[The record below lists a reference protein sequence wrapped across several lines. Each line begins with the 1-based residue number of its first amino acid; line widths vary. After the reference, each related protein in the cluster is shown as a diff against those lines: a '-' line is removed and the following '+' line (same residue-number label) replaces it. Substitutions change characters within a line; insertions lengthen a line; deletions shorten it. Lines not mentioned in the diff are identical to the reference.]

1 MICTTIQNKTIDE
14 IYAILE
20 SGDVEMAE
28 IRLDSCPL
36 TMDEIEELFSTSDV
50 PLVATCRINAV
61 KERLSQ
67 TLAGYT
73 HGNGTSR
80 NVQHGHLQEN
90 ISDDLQVDRIGTSYE
105 NRHCHVQASRQETGS
120 HQQDDRKLEMKAS
133 QEVESKLITAIHA
146 GAAFVDLEIEA
157 PPMMSKRLRRETRE
171 NGTVF
176 VRSYHDYEGTDSI
189 EALKALT
196 EKCFAIGA
204 DIAKIVTMA
213 APCTGDNQ
221 SPDVDRV
228 LSLYDHF
235 DPAKLIAFAMGDAG
249 KTSRI
254 QCLAKG
260 SPFTYASLN
269 EADAAAPGQMTT
281 REMRDIVY
289 GNCVN
294 VNAAGTAA
302 DRLSAGHLNADRLQT
317 AEATVEA
324 TANDTSEETGAS
336 SDIDNGP
343 GAAEIQMPSSKSFAQ
358 RAIIAAALA
367 EGTTTLNGYSPCGDN
382 ESAISVARALG
393 AEVTVGLAYKEGKV
407 VKDSST
413 LTIKGRGA
421 AALEPE
427 TINAGESGL
436 LARLMIPL
444 MAVLGDGN
452 AIVLGDGTLTRRPLK
467 GARAIMGAFGVRL
480 ETISGTGQESFS
492 EVHVPLTISGK
503 LEGGKVTVSGSGG
516 SQLISGLLMALPLL
530 QEDTVIRLTEPK
542 SIPYLFITM
551 DVLKAFGVKIWCDME
566 GGPEFAESQDWNDCT
581 EIVLHIKGGQS
592 YKATDMDIEGDW
604 SSAANFLVA
613 GAIFGK
619 VNVSGL
625 DTKSLQAD
633 LSIMDILME
642 AGASLSQMGDDDPRG
657 VIHVQK
663 APLNALDVDA
673 NNCPDLF
680 PVAAVLAAFCQGT
693 SRIAGVGR
701 LANKESDRGK
711 AILSMLVQL
720 GVKARISGDKMI
732 IEGHSLA
739 QRCLTGHLLKGGN
752 YTSSHDHRMVMALKV
767 AELGADGPIVID
779 DIECVS
785 KSFPTF
791 MELFGKL

>member
-36 TMDEIEELFSTSDV
+36 TMDEIEELFSASDV

-61 KERLSQ
+61 KGRLSQ
-67 TLAGYT
+67 TLAGHQ

-90 ISDDLQVDRIGTSYE
+90 ISDDLQVDRIGNSYE
-105 NRHCHVQASRQETGS
+105 NRQCHVQASRQETGS
-120 HQQDDRKLEMKAS
+120 HQQDDRKLEMKAL

-176 VRSYHDYEGTDSI
+176 VRSYHDYKGTDSI

-324 TANDTSEETGAS
+324 TANDIDGAAGAS

-343 GAAEIQMPSSKSFAQ
+343 GAAEIQMPASKSFAQ

-452 AIVLGDGTLTRRPLK
+452 ATVSGDGTLTRRPLK
-467 GARAIMGAFGVRL
+467 GARDIMGAFGVRL

-663 APLNALDVDA
+663 APLNAFDVDA
-673 NNCPDLF
+673 SNCPDLF
-680 PVAAVLAAFCQGT
+680 PIVAILAAFCQGT

-701 LANKESDRGK
+701 LANKESDRAQ

>member
-61 KERLSQ
+61 KERLFQ
-67 TLAGYT
+67 TLAGHT
-73 HGNGTSR
+73 
-80 NVQHGHLQEN
+80 
-90 ISDDLQVDRIGTSYE
+90 
-105 NRHCHVQASRQETGS
+105 
-120 HQQDDRKLEMKAS
+120 QDDRKLEMKAS

-176 VRSYHDYEGTDSI
+176 VRSYHDYKGTDSI

-269 EADAAAPGQMTT
+269 EGDTAAPGQMTT
-281 REMRDIVY
+281 REMLSIVY

-302 DRLSAGHLNADRLQT
+302 DRLCAGSLNADSLK
-317 AEATVEA
+317 TVEA
-324 TANDTSEETGAS
+324 TVKATANDASEETGAS

-393 AEVTVGLAYKEGKV
+393 AEVTVGLAYKDGKV

-452 AIVLGDGTLTRRPLK
+452 ATVSGEGTLTRRPLK
-467 GARAIMGAFGVRL
+467 GARDIMGAFGVRL

-503 LEGGKVTVSGSGG
+503 LEGGKVTISGAGG

-663 APLNALDVDA
+663 APLNAFDVDA

-680 PVAAVLAAFCQGT
+680 PIVAVLAAFCQGT

-701 LANKESDRGK
+701 LANKESDRVQ

-720 GVKARISGDKMI
+720 GVKARISGDKMM

>member
-36 TMDEIEELFSTSDV
+36 AMDEIEELFSTSDV

-67 TLAGYT
+67 TLAGHQ
-73 HGNGTSR
+73 HGNGTSL

-90 ISDDLQVDRIGTSYE
+90 ISDDLQVDRNGTSYE
-105 NRHCHVQASRQETGS
+105 NRQGHEHAGRQETGS

-176 VRSYHDYEGTDSI
+176 VRSYHDFNGTDSV

-213 APCTGDNQ
+213 VPCTGDNQ
-221 SPDVDRV
+221 SSDVDRV

-269 EADAAAPGQMTT
+269 EEDTTALGQMTT
-281 REMRDIVY
+281 REMRSIIY

-302 DRLSAGHLNADRLQT
+302 DRLCAGRLNADSLKT
-317 AEATVEA
+317 AEATGKA
-324 TANDTSEETGAS
+324 TANDASEETGAS

-452 AIVLGDGTLTRRPLK
+452 ATVSGEGTLTRRPLK
-467 GARAIMGAFGVRL
+467 GARDIMGAFGVRL

-663 APLNALDVDA
+663 APLNAFDVDA

-680 PVAAVLAAFCQGT
+680 PIVAVLAAFCQGT

-701 LANKESDRGK
+701 LANKESDRAQ

>member
-61 KERLSQ
+61 KDRLSQ
-67 TLAGYT
+67 TLAG
-73 HGNGTSR
+73 
-80 NVQHGHLQEN
+80 
-90 ISDDLQVDRIGTSYE
+90 
-105 NRHCHVQASRQETGS
+105 

-176 VRSYHDYEGTDSI
+176 VRSYHDYKGTDSI

-254 QCLAKG
+254 QCLVKG

-269 EADAAAPGQMTT
+269 EADTAAPGQMTT
-281 REMRDIVY
+281 REMRDIIY

-324 TANDTSEETGAS
+324 TANDTDDATGTS

-393 AEVTVGLAYKEGKV
+393 AEVTVGLVYREGKV
-407 VKDSST
+407 AKDSST

-421 AALEPE
+421 AALVPE
-427 TINAGESGL
+427 TVNVGESGL
-436 LARLMIPL
+436 LSRLMIPL
-444 MAVLGDGN
+444 MAVLGGGN
-452 AIVLGDGTLTRRPLK
+452 ATVNGEGTLTRRPLK
-467 GARAIMGAFGVRL
+467 GARNIMGAFGVRL
-480 ETISGTGQESFS
+480 ETISGTGQEPSS

-566 GGPEFAESQDWNDCT
+566 GGQEFAESQDWNDCT

-663 APLNALDVDA
+663 APLNAFDVDA

-680 PVAAVLAAFCQGT
+680 PVATVLAAFCQGT

-701 LANKESDRGK
+701 LVNKESDRAE

-720 GVKARISGDKMI
+720 GVKARISSDKMI

-739 QRCLTGHLLKGGN
+739 QRCLTGHLLKGGD

>member
-1 MICTTIQNKTIDE
+1 MICTTIQDKTIDE

-61 KERLSQ
+61 KGRLLQ
-67 TLAGYT
+67 TLAGHQ

-90 ISDDLQVDRIGTSYE
+90 ISDDLQVDRNGISYE
-105 NRHCHVQASRQETGS
+105 NRQCHVQASRQETGS

-176 VRSYHDYEGTDSI
+176 VRSYHDFNGTDSV

-269 EADAAAPGQMTT
+269 EEDTAAPGQMTT

-302 DRLSAGHLNADRLQT
+302 DRLSADYLNDDRLQT
-317 AEATVEA
+317 AEA
-324 TANDTSEETGAS
+324 TANDTSEETGTS

-343 GAAEIQMPSSKSFAQ
+343 GGIEIQMPSSKSFAQ

-421 AALEPE
+421 AALVPE

-452 AIVLGDGTLTRRPLK
+452 ATVCGEGTLTRRPLK
-467 GARAIMGAFGVRL
+467 GARDIMGAFGVRL
-480 ETISGTGQESFS
+480 ETISGTGQEPSA

-663 APLNALDVDA
+663 APLNAFDVDA

-680 PVAAVLAAFCQGT
+680 PIAAVLAAFCQGT

-701 LANKESDRGK
+701 LANKESDRAQ

>member
-67 TLAGYT
+67 TLVG
-73 HGNGTSR
+73 
-80 NVQHGHLQEN
+80 
-90 ISDDLQVDRIGTSYE
+90 
-105 NRHCHVQASRQETGS
+105 
-120 HQQDDRKLEMKAS
+120 HQQDYRKLEMKAS

-176 VRSYHDYEGTDSI
+176 VRSYHDYKGTDSI

-204 DIAKIVTMA
+204 DIAKIVTTA
-213 APCTGDNQ
+213 LPASGETTDGQNA
-221 SPDVDRV
+221 DVARI

-269 EADAAAPGQMTT
+269 EVDAAAPGQMTT

-294 VNAAGTAA
+294 VNAYGIGNPGGPGTDDA
-302 DRLSAGHLNADRLQT
+302 
-317 AEATVEA
+317 
-324 TANDTSEETGAS
+324 TGAS

-382 ESAISVARALG
+382 ESAISVARAFG

-452 AIVLGDGTLTRRPLK
+452 ATVSGEGTLTRRPLK
-467 GARAIMGAFGVRL
+467 GARDIMGAFGVRL
-480 ETISGTGQESFS
+480 ETISGTGQESS
-492 EVHVPLTISGK
+492 AEVHVPLTISGK

-663 APLNALDVDA
+663 APLNAFDVDA

-701 LANKESDRGK
+701 LANKESDRAE

>member
-67 TLAGYT
+67 TLAGHT
-73 HGNGTSR
+73 
-80 NVQHGHLQEN
+80 
-90 ISDDLQVDRIGTSYE
+90 
-105 NRHCHVQASRQETGS
+105 
-120 HQQDDRKLEMKAS
+120 QDDRKLEMKAS

-176 VRSYHDYEGTDSI
+176 VRSYHDYKGTDSI

-213 APCTGDNQ
+213 APCIGDNQ

-302 DRLSAGHLNADRLQT
+302 DRLSAGHLNAARLQT
-317 AEATVEA
+317 AVATVEA
-324 TANDTSEETGAS
+324 TANDTDDATGTS

-343 GAAEIQMPSSKSFAQ
+343 GAAEIQMPASKSFAQ

-452 AIVLGDGTLTRRPLK
+452 ATVSGEGTLTRRPLK
-467 GARAIMGAFGVRL
+467 GARDIMGAFGVRL
-480 ETISGTGQESFS
+480 ETISGTGQESS
-492 EVHVPLTISGK
+492 AEVHVPLTISGK

-663 APLNALDVDA
+663 APLNAFDVDA

-680 PVAAVLAAFCQGT
+680 PIVAILAAFCQGT
-693 SRIAGVGR
+693 SKIAGVGR
-701 LANKESDRGK
+701 LANKESDRAQ

>member
-20 SGDVEMAE
+20 SGEVEMAE

-50 PLVATCRINAV
+50 PLVATCRINTV
-61 KERLSQ
+61 KGRLSQ
-67 TLAGYT
+67 TLAGHT
-73 HGNGTSR
+73 HGNGISR

-105 NRHCHVQASRQETGS
+105 NRQCYVQVSRQETGS

-176 VRSYHDYEGTDSI
+176 VRSYHDYKGTDSI

-221 SPDVDRV
+221 SPDVDRI

-269 EADAAAPGQMTT
+269 EEDTAAPGQMTT

-302 DRLSAGHLNADRLQT
+302 DRLCAGRLNADSLKT
-317 AEATVEA
+317 AEATVKA
-324 TANDTSEETGAS
+324 TANDASDATETS

-343 GAAEIQMPSSKSFAQ
+343 GAAEIQMPASKSFAQ

-452 AIVLGDGTLTRRPLK
+452 ATMSGEGTLTRRPLK
-467 GARAIMGAFGVRL
+467 GARDIMDAFGVRL
-480 ETISGTGQESFS
+480 ETISGTGQEPSS

-542 SIPYLFITM
+542 SIPYLFITI

-663 APLNALDVDA
+663 APLNAFDVDA

-680 PVAAVLAAFCQGT
+680 PIVAILAAFCQGT

-701 LANKESDRGK
+701 LANKESDRAQ